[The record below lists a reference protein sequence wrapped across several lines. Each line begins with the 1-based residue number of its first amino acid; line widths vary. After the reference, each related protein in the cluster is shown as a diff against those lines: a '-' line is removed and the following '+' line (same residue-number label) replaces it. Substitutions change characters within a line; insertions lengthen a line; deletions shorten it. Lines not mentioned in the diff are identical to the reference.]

1 MVIVSP
7 ITRIVLNRQRT
18 NHVKQYIRQYVKT
31 RQHVNPLS
39 KTNFNLEIDVNKEL
53 DYFEN
58 HNRMDKAFHIDVG
71 SHNGV
76 YLFGLAKMFPN
87 TNFIGLEIQ
96 KRQIEKCF
104 KKREKLLINY
114 QHNLHFIHANIISK
128 KGSFKEFL
136 QEFPKRNGSIQSI
149 SILNPDPCFK
159 RRQIKRRMINETV
172 LNYLS
177 DGVEKDTIVYIQ
189 SDNEMTFDHM
199 HKIFFSPIGIE
210 NFKSIEPENI
220 LNWKP
225 SWYQDDHNNDK
236 NMVRDENE
244 EDGLPYY
251 PSFTKIIVENDVKR
265 IEVPIGNNNEKH
277 FLGIPP
283 GREINQMDPE
293 RYLSSDGIVWRH
305 VFVKK

>member
-104 KKREKLLINY
+104 KQE
-114 QHNLHFIHANIISK
+114 HHAHC
-128 KGSFKEFL
+128 L
-136 QEFPKRNGSIQSI
+136 
-149 SILNPDPCFK
+149 
-159 RRQIKRRMINETV
+159 
-172 LNYLS
+172 
-177 DGVEKDTIVYIQ
+177 
-189 SDNEMTFDHM
+189 
-199 HKIFFSPIGIE
+199 
-210 NFKSIEPENI
+210 
-220 LNWKP
+220 
-225 SWYQDDHNNDK
+225 
-236 NMVRDENE
+236 
-244 EDGLPYY
+244 Y
-251 PSFTKIIVENDVKR
+251 P
-265 IEVPIGNNNEKH
+265 
-277 FLGIPP
+277 
-283 GREINQMDPE
+283 
-293 RYLSSDGIVWRH
+293 
-305 VFVKK
+305 